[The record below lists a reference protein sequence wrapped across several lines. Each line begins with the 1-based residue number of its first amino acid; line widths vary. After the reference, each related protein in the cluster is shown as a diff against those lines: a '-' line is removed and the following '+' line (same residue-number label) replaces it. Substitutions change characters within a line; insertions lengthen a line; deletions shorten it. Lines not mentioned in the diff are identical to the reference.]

1 MVGGILFHAESCG
14 EMKLY
19 TGHICGDGATAFLI
33 SGLLSIVTMVFWSGV
48 VRLAFSAETP
58 FGKEAETD
66 WLEIAGSNSRA
77 AYRFLVYVLVVLI
90 SLRLKGIKA
99 QHHSRTVSG
108 WVRPFVLPPER
119 VFLWP
124 ALFRASPSAR
134 FVAVIL
140 FSPRPSWSRLRF
152 GRCARLPSLRQRLRL
167 GARVARVR
175 RARCGHDPVWRGPTV
190 AQHGLSNL
198 ICDLGFF
205 LVRHGI
211 TKPWSARAGS
221 ADRRGAGVCGAGGSR
236 SEEAG
241 GVETATLLE
250 KKVANRAI
258 VETSKAGHLRAQGGG
273 QRLEE

>member
-152 GRCARLPSLRQRLRL
+152 GRFLVGRSCSPQYQR
-167 GARVARVR
+167 
-175 RARCGHDPVWRGPTV
+175 WRGV
-190 AQHGLSNL
+190 RGYHHCDSVSGLAP
-198 ICDLGFF
+198 G
-205 LVRHGI
+205 
-211 TKPWSARAGS
+211 WRAS
-221 ADRRGAGVCGAGGSR
+221 GVPAAVTTPS
-236 SEEAG
+236 G
-241 GVETATLLE
+241 GVLPLRSMGFRTSF
-250 KKVANRAI
+250 AI
-258 VETSKAGHLRAQGGG
+258 
-273 QRLEE
+273 